1 MPRQYAQALVASFP
15 YLPDALALAGCI
27 AAAEAPC
34 SASNGATSS
43 QQQALGAGSPDP
55 GTWLRPGLA
64 SPPNSGS
71 ARHADAL
78 PMTAWP
84 GPPPAAE
91 GADPNPSSAPSPAD
105 ESADRACTLKPSAAS
120 GEVPAVSESIN
131 SAFRA
136 AAQAPLHKA

>member
-34 SASNGATSS
+34 SASNGAASS
-43 QQQALGAGSPDP
+43 QQAPGAGSPDP
-55 GTWLRPGLA
+55 GTWLPSGLA
-64 SPPNSGS
+64 SPPNPGS

-78 PMTAWP
+78 PVTAWP

-105 ESADRACTLKPSAAS
+105 DPADRACTLKPSAPS

-131 SAFRA
+131 SGFRA

>member
-34 SASNGATSS
+34 SASNGANSP
-43 QQQALGAGSPDP
+43 QQAPGAASPDP

-64 SPPNSGS
+64 SPPNSGA

-78 PMTAWP
+78 PVTAWP

-91 GADPNPSSAPSPAD
+91 GADPDPGSAPSPAD
-105 ESADRACTLKPSAAS
+105 DFADRACVLKPSAPS

-136 AAQAPLHKA
+136 AAQVPLHQA